1 MLAHPLTVL
10 SVPRLAR
17 AACPYFPPPSLE
29 GACMTI
35 AALPSLPTLA
45 RSDPPEPGLRIGV
58 DTHAEVHVAAA
69 IDEFGRLLA
78 TTSVPTSLVGLR
90 RLHTWAGQLGPV
102 LAWGIE
108 GTGSYGA
115 RLARLLVDHGE
126 TVLEVSRPDRR
137 LRRDRGKSDPIDAEA
152 AARAVLAGTALG
164 VPKAV
169 NGPAASLRPL
179 RAARQ
184 AAVKART
191 QAVNQLR
198 ALLLD
203 GPEAL
208 HTLRAERDP
217 GKLATRCA
225 RLRPATRTAPVD
237 LLKHALRSIAGRWL
251 ALDQEISNLDKLI
264 APVAQTAAPAML
276 ARPGVGPEVAAALLI
291 TAGDNPHRLANERS
305 FAALCGASPLA
316 ASSGKTTRHRLNRG
330 GDRQA
335 NRALHVVAL
344 SRMQH
349 DPRTRAYVQ
358 RRTNQGMSRR
368 EIMRCLKRYIAR
380 ELFPLLL
387 QAAL

>member
-1 MLAHPLTVL
+1 MPTAV
-10 SVPRLAR
+10 V
-17 AACPYFPPPSLE
+17 
-29 GACMTI
+29 
-35 AALPSLPTLA
+35 PSLPTPA
-45 RSDPPEPGLRIGV
+45 RSDAPEPGLRIGV
-58 DTHAEVHVAAA
+58 DTHADVHVAAA
-69 IDEFGRLLA
+69 IDQFGRLLA
-78 TTSVPTSLVGLR
+78 TTSVPTSLGGLR
-90 RLHTWAGQLGPV
+90 RLHAWARQLGPV

-115 RLARLLVDHGE
+115 RLARLLVDRGE

-137 LRRDRGKSDPIDAEA
+137 VRRDRGKSDPIDAEA

-164 VPKAV
+164 VPKAG
-169 NGPAASLRPL
+169 NGPAASLRAL

-191 QAVNQLR
+191 QAANQLR

-203 GPEAL
+203 SPEGLLA
-208 HTLRAERDP
+208 LRAERDSA
-217 GKLATRCA
+217 KLAARCA
-225 RLRPATRTAPVD
+225 RLRPATRTAPAD
-237 LLKHALRSIAGRWL
+237 LRKHALRSVAGRWL
-251 ALDQEISNLDKLI
+251 TLDQEISSLDQLI
-264 APVAQTAAPAML
+264 APVVQAAVPAML
-276 ARPGVGPEVAAALLI
+276 ARPGVGPDVATALLI
-291 TAGDNPHRLANERS
+291 TAGDNPHRLASERS

-344 SRMQH
+344 SRVQH

-358 RRTNQGMSRR
+358 RRTQEGLSRR

-387 QAAL
+387 QAAA